1 MDERLH
7 SPLLPRRMSSIGS
20 TVGLR
25 LACLPTNILA
35 PDLAA
40 YRARLS
46 DPSSLRADF
55 SLPPVCISVG
65 AHCWVRLY
73 LAFRGVHRFPFPAQ
87 LLRSKTQSSGWEEN
101 MNRPRAADDFAA
113 IRARMGN
120 SIAGLIG
127 GGAGAQIIGALV
139 GGGTG
144 ADFPGTGAS

>member
-65 AHCWVRLY
+65 AHRWVRLY

-87 LLRSKTQSSGWEEN
+87 LLH
-101 MNRPRAADDFAA
+101 
-113 IRARMGN
+113 
-120 SIAGLIG
+120 
-127 GGAGAQIIGALV
+127 AGANGRKIVGSTRSAHGCSSRSFGRVLVALYGRAGRPEMIV
-139 GGGTG
+139 R
-144 ADFPGTGAS
+144 SLIS